1 MDNNSDTIIINKYSS
16 RRLYNTNSSEYV
28 TLDDLCKLIN
38 DGKNFKIID
47 KDSGKDITNQ
57 YLLQI
62 ISDLENKEG
71 NVFPQDVL
79 KEIILSYNNTAQKFM
94 PEILSKTFEVFH
106 QQQQSFLKAFNSP
119 AEENKSSESSAVFF
133 EEWQKSQAEIMEK
146 MMQPWLN
153 NPLFKEKTSGK
164 YIVQFI
170 IFERNKSEKI
180 RDWWEKKCIEKC
192 SNSSNETLVGDQA
205 YLNDWDTRFK
215 DEVHILKNN
224 DLFRSTWNSKKLKL
238 PKLIAWHFHGL
249 RIINKKLVLMHTE
262 KNLSENILSEIYLP
276 YLKILE
282 KNLKIINI
290 QICQMNNKNS
300 ILMKFLLRLNLFL
313 IEKKLIKNKRYF
325 KF

>member
-28 TLDDLCKLIN
+28 TLDDLCRLIN
-38 DGKNFKIID
+38 EGKNFKIID

-106 QQQQSFLKAFNSP
+106 QQQQSFLKAFNSS

-153 NPLFKEKTSGK
+153 NPIFKEKTTKEPAK
-164 YIVQFI
+164 YNVPRDGNDKEEIDSLRQQIEELRDI
-170 IFERNKSEKI
+170 ITKKS
-180 RDWWEKKCIEKC
+180 
-192 SNSSNETLVGDQA
+192 S
-205 YLNDWDTRFK
+205 
-215 DEVHILKNN
+215 
-224 DLFRSTWNSKKLKL
+224 
-238 PKLIAWHFHGL
+238 
-249 RIINKKLVLMHTE
+249 
-262 KNLSENILSEIYLP
+262 
-276 YLKILE
+276 
-282 KNLKIINI
+282 
-290 QICQMNNKNS
+290 
-300 ILMKFLLRLNLFL
+300 
-313 IEKKLIKNKRYF
+313 
-325 KF
+325 

>member
-1 MDNNSDTIIINKYSS
+1 MDNDSDTIIINKYSS

-28 TLDDLCKLIN
+28 TLDDLCRLIN
-38 DGKNFKIID
+38 EGENFKIID

-106 QQQQSFLKAFNSP
+106 QQQQSFLKAFNAP

-153 NPLFKEKTSGK
+153 NPIFKEKTTKEPAK
-164 YIVQFI
+164 YNVPRDRNDKEEIDSLRQQIEELRDI
-170 IFERNKSEKI
+170 IT
-180 RDWWEKKCIEKC
+180 KK
-192 SNSSNETLVGDQA
+192 
-205 YLNDWDTRFK
+205 
-215 DEVHILKNN
+215 
-224 DLFRSTWNSKKLKL
+224 RS
-238 PKLIAWHFHGL
+238 
-249 RIINKKLVLMHTE
+249 
-262 KNLSENILSEIYLP
+262 
-276 YLKILE
+276 
-282 KNLKIINI
+282 
-290 QICQMNNKNS
+290 
-300 ILMKFLLRLNLFL
+300 
-313 IEKKLIKNKRYF
+313 
-325 KF
+325 